1 MNADIFYPIF
11 TITVTNLVCFIRKK
25 KQSCSGVL
33 HPLLH
38 QVSALGLQEAYSSRE
53 TPSCNRSWFELH
65 LNFKMMLMFPNL
77 NPLCA
82 SVALI

>member
-1 MNADIFYPIF
+1 MIADIFYLIF

-25 KQSCSGVL
+25 NKVVRGVL

-38 QVSALGLQEAYSSRE
+38 QVFALGLQEAYSSRE
-53 TPSCNRSWFELH
+53 IPSCDRSWLELR
-65 LNFKMMLMFPNL
+65 LNFKMMRMFPNL
-77 NPLCA
+77 NPICA